1 MLPDAASG
9 QGPGTLASGAEIC
22 PGARKVRRAFCRPGA
37 RFIGSRR
44 GRGTSLIDG
53 RIFLPVDKAGKR
65 HWRSIAVQV
74 VSKAENC
81 HGAEFLLR
89 AAVRV
94 RVPGSIL
101 VPVNGSVSCK
111 KRDELITP
119 TIRVMFRVNF
129 KTVQDGR

>member
-1 MLPDAASG
+1 MS
-9 QGPGTLASGAEIC
+9 
-22 PGARKVRRAFCRPGA
+22 
-37 RFIGSRR
+37 FIGCRC

-74 VSKAENC
+74 GSKAENC
-81 HGAEFLLR
+81 QGAEFILR
-89 AAVRV
+89 AIVRV
-94 RVPGSIL
+94 RVPGSKQ

-119 TIRVMFRVNF
+119 TIRVMFRRGL
-129 KTVQDGR
+129 KLTCHDETVTQLKIFFRTLKHEIGRASCRERV

>member
-1 MLPDAASG
+1 M
-9 QGPGTLASGAEIC
+9 
-22 PGARKVRRAFCRPGA
+22 
-37 RFIGSRR
+37 
-44 GRGTSLIDG
+44 
-53 RIFLPVDKAGKR
+53 VDKAGKR

-74 VSKAENC
+74 WSEADIC
-81 HGAEFLLR
+81 HGAGFILR

-119 TIRVMFRVNF
+119 TIRVRFRGNF
-129 KTVQDGR
+129 NIVKIGSHFLL